1 LLARLYVRAGTSLI
15 GRKTHVYLLPF
26 GAARL
31 ASQFGIDW
39 RIFMTLFEEVQDFL
53 ISLIWTLVG
62 ICVLGIVGALCWW
75 AWASE
80 SLANILTLAG
90 LMAVGAG
97 ILVMMLAAWLK
108 ITEEKQ

>member
-1 LLARLYVRAGTSLI
+1 
-15 GRKTHVYLLPF
+15 
-26 GAARL
+26 
-31 ASQFGIDW
+31 
-39 RIFMTLFEEVQDFL
+39 MTLFEEVQDFL

-62 ICVLGIVGALCWW
+62 ICVFGIVGALCWW
-75 AWASE
+75 AWESE
-80 SLANILTLAG
+80 SMTNILTLAG